1 MPKRYSLAAAYP
13 SARVLRERDER
24 IEQWHRVAAQDPN
37 VMLLGDPPIER
48 SALAQSTTR
57 REIGSKISLPKPLHQ
72 ASHSADNRQRELKDL
87 PRERPSDLFARLTTD
102 TEFQKRLY
110 SCFASFRLGT
120 RPEGP

>member
-57 REIGSKISLPKPLHQ
+57 REIGSKISLPRPLHQ

-87 PRERPSDLFARLTTD
+87 PRERPSDLFARLTAD
-102 TEFQKRLY
+102 TEIQKA
-110 SCFASFRLGT
+110 FV
-120 RPEGP
+120 